1 MLPVIGR
8 GINYFR
14 ESITTFVFRLLRQRI
29 FFIFFKIPVHDCH
42 ILLKYNKTKSY
53 NVLYDLKN
61 SLIVDMTILY

>member
-29 FFIFFKIPVHDCH
+29 FFLFFKIPTHYCY
-42 ILLKYNKTKSY
+42 ILLKHNKTKSY
-53 NVLYDLKN
+53 NVLYALKN
-61 SLIVDMTILY
+61 ALVYMTILY